1 MRTGAIWHSRGLHV
15 LLCSILILDALT
27 LLGAQ
32 HKQEPAGVSK
42 SLQVTGVLV
51 AADGTPLF
59 NTTTRTYVFLVLP
72 KNGGY
77 GIELDQNERALNPFA
92 EANAKGEFTL
102 VVPRRVLSSG
112 FKDFALVVSRVHK
125 ATEGIEANLPM
136 INPDPSE
143 RRAPSMV
150 ALAALGT
157 LVSCAPR
164 EGFPSSTLT
173 FAFEGLTSR
182 FEPINLGQITLTPR
196 STAATLDCTKLTEAL
211 DRASK

>member
-1 MRTGAIWHSRGLHV
+1 MRTRAIWHSGGLRV

-27 LLGAQ
+27 LLIAQ
-32 HKQEPAGVSK
+32 HKQEPAGISK

-51 AADGTPLF
+51 ATDGTPLF

-77 GIELDQNERALNPFA
+77 GIELDQNERALNPFT

-102 VVPRRVLSSG
+102 VVPPRVLSSG
-112 FKDFALVVSRVHK
+112 SKDFALVVSRVHK
-125 ATEGIEANLPM
+125 VTEGIEASLPM
-136 INPDPSE
+136 INPEPSE

-150 ALAALGT
+150 ALVALGAP
-157 LVSCAPR
+157 VSCAPR

-173 FAFEGLTSR
+173 FAFEGLSSR
-182 FEPINLGQITLTPR
+182 LEPINLGQITLKPR
-196 STAATLDCTKLTEAL
+196 DTAATVDCTKLTGVL
-211 DRASK
+211 NRVSK